1 MRGFRSFTAVVLGA
15 LALGLALSAQ
25 ATPQVGTPAPDF
37 TGVDTEGVSHKL
49 SDYRGSTVVLE
60 WTNHECPFVQKH
72 YGTGNMQGLQ
82 KDAQSQDIVWL
93 SIISSA
99 PGKQGHVSPDQAKQL
114 TQERDAA
121 PSAVLLDA
129 DGKIGQAY
137 QARTTP
143 HMFIIDPEGTLAYMG
158 AIDDKP
164 TARWKDVET
173 ANNYVRTALAAMGNG
188 QAVESA
194 STRPYGCS
202 VKY

>member
-1 MRGFRSFTAVVLGA
+1 MGTLSIA
-15 LALGLALSAQ
+15 LFFALSAQ
-25 ATPQVGTPAPDF
+25 ATPRVGNPAPDF

-49 SDYRGSTVVLE
+49 SDYRGSTVILE
-60 WTNHECPFVQKH
+60 WTNHDCPFVQKH

-82 KDAQSQDIVWL
+82 KEAKEQNIVWL

-99 PGKQGHVSPDQAKQL
+99 PGKQGHVSPEQANQL
-114 TQERDAA
+114 TRERDAS
-121 PSAVLLDA
+121 PSAVILDS
-129 DGKIGQAY
+129 DGKIGQMY

-143 HMFIIDPEGTLAYMG
+143 HMFIIDPEGTLMYMG

-164 TARWKDVET
+164 TARWSDVET
-173 ANNYVRTALAAMGNG
+173 ANNYVRMALNAMNSG
-188 QAVESA
+188 QPVQSA